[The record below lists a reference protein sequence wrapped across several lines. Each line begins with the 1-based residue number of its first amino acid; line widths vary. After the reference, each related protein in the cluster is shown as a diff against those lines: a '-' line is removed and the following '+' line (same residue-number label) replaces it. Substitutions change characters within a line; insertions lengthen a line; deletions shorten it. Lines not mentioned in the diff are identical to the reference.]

1 MLRSLASNTL
11 NVLIL
16 GFFLVGALGIWGKS
30 QFVTDGPLQ
39 NTICFKVDSGSTM
52 RTVAYNLVNDK
63 AISSDIIFRVSM
75 ESSGLSRQI
84 KAGSFLVPKNASM
97 AEISKRI
104 TESGVSNCGNEII
117 YRVGVTSLKIEVR
130 DTDPATGKM
139 ATVAEFFFDDFA
151 NEKLNGFVSQ
161 HSTRFRVTLAEGV
174 SSWKVYKALSDIK
187 FLKGN
192 LENIPD
198 EGSIA
203 PESYDFM
210 SGETREVLVKKM
222 QKRQASIL
230 QDAWSARQPNLPIT
244 KKAEALILASII
256 EKETSVEIE
265 RSKVSSVF
273 INRLLRDMALQTD
286 ASVLYGI
293 TKGKKGLGR
302 GLRRSELKK
311 DTPWNTYVN
320 KGLPPSPIGNP
331 GKASIYAAL
340 NPDRTNYLYFVADGS
355 GGHAF
360 AENLR
365 DHNINVAKWRQIEN
379 GDN

>member
-1 MLRSLASNTL
+1 MFRSLASNTL
-11 NVLIL
+11 TVLIL
-16 GFFLVGALGIWGKS
+16 GFFLVGALGVWGKS
-30 QFVTDGPLQ
+30 QFVNDGPLQ
-39 NTICFKVDSGSTM
+39 SAICFKVVSGSTL
-52 RTVAYNLVNDK
+52 RTVAKNLVKDR
-63 AISSDIIFRVSM
+63 AISSDFIFRVSM
-75 ESSGLSRQI
+75 ESSGLSRRI

-104 TESGVSNCGNEII
+104 TESGVSNCGNEVI
-117 YRVGVTSLKIEVR
+117 YRVGITSLKIEVR
-130 DTDPATGKM
+130 DTDPNTGKM
-139 ATVAEFFFDDFA
+139 AKVAEFPLDEFA
-151 NEKLNGFVSQ
+151 NEKLNQFISQ

-187 FLKGN
+187 FLKGDM
-192 LENIPD
+192 ENIPD
-198 EGSIA
+198 EGTIA
-203 PESYDFM
+203 PESYDFIN
-210 SGETREVLVKKM
+210 GATRKLLVERM
-222 QKRQASIL
+222 QKRQESIL
-230 QDAWSARQPNLPIT
+230 EDAWTARQPNLPLT
-244 KKAEALILASII
+244 KKDEVLILASII

-273 INRLLRDMALQTD
+273 INRLLRDIALQTD
-286 ASVLYGI
+286 ASVVYGI
-293 TKGKKGLGR
+293 TKGKKVLGR

-311 DTPWNTYVN
+311 DTPWNTYVH

-331 GKASIYAAL
+331 GKASIFAAL

-365 DHNINVAKWRQIEN
+365 DHNINVAKWRKIEN

>member
-11 NVLIL
+11 TVLIL

-39 NTICFKVDSGSTM
+39 NAICFKVDSGSTM

-63 AISSDIIFRVSM
+63 AISSDFIFRISM

-139 ATVAEFFFDDFA
+139 AKVAEFFFDDFA

-174 SSWKVYKALSDIK
+174 SSWKVYKALSDIR

-203 PESYDFM
+203 PESYDFT
-210 SGETREVLVKKM
+210 SGATREALVKKM
-222 QKRQASIL
+222 QKRQAFIL
-230 QDAWSARQPNLPIT
+230 QDAWNARQPNLPIT

-256 EKETSVEIE
+256 EKETSVETE

>member
-1 MLRSLASNTL
+1 MFRSLASNTL
-11 NVLIL
+11 TVLIL
-16 GFFLVGALGIWGKS
+16 GFFLVGALGVWGKS
-30 QFVTDGPLQ
+30 QFVNDGPLQ
-39 NTICFKVDSGSTM
+39 SAICFKVVSGSTL
-52 RTVAYNLVNDK
+52 RTVAKNLVKEK
-63 AISSDIIFRVSM
+63 AISSDFIFRVSM
-75 ESSGLSRQI
+75 ESSGLSRRI
-84 KAGSFLVPKNASM
+84 KAGSFIVPKNASM

-117 YRVGVTSLKIEVR
+117 YRVGITSLKIEVR
-130 DTDPATGKM
+130 DTDPNTGKM
-139 ATVAEFFFDDFA
+139 AKVAEFPLDEFA
-151 NEKLNGFVSQ
+151 NEKLNEFISQ

-187 FLKGN
+187 FLKGDM
-192 LENIPD
+192 ENIPD
-198 EGSIA
+198 EGTIA
-203 PESYDFM
+203 PESYDFTN
-210 SGETREVLVKKM
+210 GATRKLLVERM
-222 QKRQASIL
+222 QKRQESIL
-230 QDAWSARQPNLPIT
+230 EDAWNARQPNLPIT
-244 KKAEALILASII
+244 KKDEALILASII

-273 INRLLRDMALQTD
+273 INRLLRDIALQTD

-293 TKGKKGLGR
+293 TKGKKVLGR

-311 DTPWNTYVN
+311 DTPWNTYVH

-331 GKASIYAAL
+331 GKASIFAAL

-365 DHNINVAKWRQIEN
+365 DHNINVAKWRKIEN

>member
-1 MLRSLASNTL
+1 MFRSLASNTL
-11 NVLIL
+11 TVLIL
-16 GFFLVGALGIWGKS
+16 GFFLVGALGVWGKS

-39 NTICFKVDSGSTM
+39 SAICFKVGSGSTL
-52 RTVAYNLVNDK
+52 RTVAKNLVKDK
-63 AISSDIIFRVSM
+63 AISSDFIFRVSM
-75 ESSGLSRQI
+75 ESSGLSRRI

-117 YRVGVTSLKIEVR
+117 YRVGITSLKIEVR
-130 DTDPATGKM
+130 DMDPNTGKM
-139 ATVAEFFFDDFA
+139 AKVAEFPLDEFA
-151 NEKLNGFVSQ
+151 NEKLNEFISQ
-161 HSTRFRVTLAEGV
+161 HSTRFRVTLSEGV

-187 FLKGN
+187 FLKGDI
-192 LENIPD
+192 ENIPD
-198 EGSIA
+198 EGTIA
-203 PESYDFM
+203 PESYDFIN
-210 SGETREVLVKKM
+210 GATRKLLVERM
-222 QKRQASIL
+222 QKRQESIL
-230 QDAWSARQPNLPIT
+230 EDAWTARQPNLPFT
-244 KKAEALILASII
+244 KKDEALILASII

-273 INRLLRDMALQTD
+273 INRLLRDIALQTD
-286 ASVLYGI
+286 ASVVYGI
-293 TKGKKGLGR
+293 TKGKKVLGR

-311 DTPWNTYVN
+311 DTPWNTYFH

-331 GKASIYAAL
+331 GKASIFAAL

-365 DHNINVAKWRQIEN
+365 DHNINVAKWRKIEN

>member
-1 MLRSLASNTL
+1 MFRSLASNTL
-11 NVLIL
+11 TVLIL
-16 GFFLVGALGIWGKS
+16 GFFLVGALGVWGKS

-39 NTICFKVDSGSTM
+39 SAICFKVGSGSTL
-52 RTVAYNLVNDK
+52 RTVAKNLVNDK
-63 AISSDIIFRVSM
+63 AISSDFIFRVSM
-75 ESSGLSRQI
+75 ESSGLSRRI

-117 YRVGVTSLKIEVR
+117 YRVGITALKIEMR
-130 DTDPATGKM
+130 DTDPNTGKM
-139 ATVAEFFFDDFA
+139 AKVAEFPLDEFT
-151 NEKLNGFVSQ
+151 NEKLNEFISQ

-187 FLKGN
+187 FLKGDMY
-192 LENIPD
+192 NIPD
-198 EGSIA
+198 EGTIA
-203 PESYDFM
+203 PESYDFIN
-210 SGETREVLVKKM
+210 GATRKLLVERM
-222 QKRQASIL
+222 QKRQESIL
-230 QDAWSARQPNLPIT
+230 EDAWTARQPNLPLT
-244 KKAEALILASII
+244 KKDDALILASII

-273 INRLLRDMALQTD
+273 INRLLRDIALQTD

-293 TKGKKGLGR
+293 TKGKKVLGR

-311 DTPWNTYVN
+311 DTPWNTYVH

-331 GKASIYAAL
+331 GKASIFAAL
-340 NPDRTNYLYFVADGS
+340 NPDTTNYLYFVADGS

-365 DHNINVAKWRQIEN
+365 DHNINVAKWRKIEN

>member
-1 MLRSLASNTL
+1 MFRSLASNTL
-11 NVLIL
+11 TVLIL
-16 GFFLVGALGIWGKS
+16 GFFLVGALGVWGKS
-30 QFVTDGPLQ
+30 QFVNDGPLQ
-39 NTICFKVDSGSTM
+39 SAICFKVVSGSTL
-52 RTVAYNLVNDK
+52 RTVAKNLVKDR
-63 AISSDIIFRVSM
+63 AISSDFIFRVSM

-117 YRVGVTSLKIEVR
+117 YRVGITSFKIEVR
-130 DTDPATGKM
+130 DTDPNTGKM
-139 ATVAEFFFDDFA
+139 AKAAEFLFDEFA
-151 NEKLNGFVSQ
+151 NEKLNEFVSQ

-187 FLKGN
+187 FLKGDMQ
-192 LENIPD
+192 NIPD
-198 EGSIA
+198 EGTIA
-203 PESYDFM
+203 PESYDFIN
-210 SGETREVLVKKM
+210 GATRKLLVERM
-222 QKRQASIL
+222 QKRQESIL
-230 QDAWSARQPNLPIT
+230 EDAWTARQPNLPLT
-244 KKAEALILASII
+244 KKDEVLILASII

-273 INRLLRDMALQTD
+273 INRLLRDIALQTD
-286 ASVLYGI
+286 ASVVYGI
-293 TKGKKGLGR
+293 TKGKKVLGR

-311 DTPWNTYVN
+311 DTPWNTYVH

-331 GKASIYAAL
+331 GKASIFAAL

-365 DHNINVAKWRQIEN
+365 DHNINVAKWRKIEN

>member
-1 MLRSLASNTL
+1 MFRSLASNTL
-11 NVLIL
+11 TVLIL
-16 GFFLVGALGIWGKS
+16 GFFLVGALGVWGKS
-30 QFVTDGPLQ
+30 QFVNDGPLQ
-39 NTICFKVDSGSTM
+39 SAICFKVGSGSSL
-52 RTVAYNLVNDK
+52 RTVAKNLVKDR
-63 AISSDIIFRVSM
+63 AISSDFIFRVSM
-75 ESSGLSRQI
+75 ESSGLSRRI

-117 YRVGVTSLKIEVR
+117 YRVGITSLKIEVR
-130 DTDPATGKM
+130 DTDPNTGKM
-139 ATVAEFFFDDFA
+139 AKVAEFLFDEFT
-151 NEKLNGFVSQ
+151 NEKLNEFVSQ

-187 FLKGN
+187 FLKGDM
-192 LENIPD
+192 ENIPD
-198 EGSIA
+198 EGTIA
-203 PESYDFM
+203 PESYDFTN
-210 SGETREVLVKKM
+210 GATRKLLVERM
-222 QKRQASIL
+222 QKRQESIL
-230 QDAWSARQPNLPIT
+230 EDAWTARQPNLPLT
-244 KKAEALILASII
+244 KKDEVLILASII

-273 INRLLRDMALQTD
+273 INRLLRDIALQTD
-286 ASVLYGI
+286 ASVVYGI
-293 TKGKKGLGR
+293 TKGKKVLGR

-311 DTPWNTYVN
+311 DTPWNTYVH

-331 GKASIYAAL
+331 GKASIFAAL

-365 DHNINVAKWRQIEN
+365 DHNINVAKWRKIEN

>member
-1 MLRSLASNTL
+1 MFRSLASNTL
-11 NVLIL
+11 TVLIL
-16 GFFLVGALGIWGKS
+16 GFFLVGALGVWGKS

-39 NTICFKVDSGSTM
+39 SAICFKVGSGSTL
-52 RTVAYNLVNDK
+52 RTVAKNLVKDK
-63 AISSDIIFRVSM
+63 AISSDFIFRVSM
-75 ESSGLSRQI
+75 ESSGLSRRI

-104 TESGVSNCGNEII
+104 TESGVSNCGTEII
-117 YRVGVTSLKIEVR
+117 YRVGITSLKIEVR
-130 DTDPATGKM
+130 DTDPNTGKM
-139 ATVAEFFFDDFA
+139 AKVAEFPFDEFA
-151 NEKLNGFVSQ
+151 NEKLNEFISQ
-161 HSTRFRVTLAEGV
+161 HSTRFRVALAEGV

-187 FLKGN
+187 FLKGDM
-192 LENIPD
+192 ENIPD
-198 EGSIA
+198 EGTIA
-203 PESYDFM
+203 PESYDFTNGA
-210 SGETREVLVKKM
+210 SRKLLVERM
-222 QKRQASIL
+222 QKRQESIL
-230 QDAWSARQPNLPIT
+230 EDAWTARQPNLPLT
-244 KKAEALILASII
+244 KKDEALILASII

-273 INRLLRDMALQTD
+273 INRLLRDIALQTD

-293 TKGKKGLGR
+293 TKGKKALGR

-311 DTPWNTYVN
+311 DTPWNTYVH

-331 GKASIYAAL
+331 GKASIFAAL

-365 DHNINVAKWRQIEN
+365 DHNINVAKWRKIEN

>member
-1 MLRSLASNTL
+1 MFRSLASNTL
-11 NVLIL
+11 TVLIL
-16 GFFLVGALGIWGKS
+16 GFFLVGALGVWGKS
-30 QFVTDGPLQ
+30 QFVNDGPLQ
-39 NTICFKVDSGSTM
+39 SAICFKVVSGSTL
-52 RTVAYNLVNDK
+52 RTVAKNLVKDR
-63 AISSDIIFRVSM
+63 AISSDFIFRVSM
-75 ESSGLSRQI
+75 ESSGLSRKI

-117 YRVGVTSLKIEVR
+117 YRVGITSFKIEVR
-130 DTDPATGKM
+130 DTDPNTGKM
-139 ATVAEFFFDDFA
+139 AKVAEFLFDEFT
-151 NEKLNGFVSQ
+151 NEKLNEFVSQ

-192 LENIPD
+192 IENMPD

-203 PESYDFM
+203 PESYDLA
-210 SGETREVLVKKM
+210 TVVTIKLLVELI
-222 QKRQASIL
+222 QKRQDSML
-230 QDAWSARQPNLPIT
+230 EDSWNARQPNLPIT
-244 KKAEALILASII
+244 KKDEALILASII

-273 INRLLRDMALQTD
+273 INRLLRDIALQTD

-293 TKGKKGLGR
+293 TKGKKVLGR

-311 DTPWNTYVN
+311 DTPWNTYVH

-331 GKASIYAAL
+331 GKASIFAAL

-365 DHNINVAKWRQIEN
+365 DHNINVAKWRKIEN

>member
-1 MLRSLASNTL
+1 MFRSLASNTL
-11 NVLIL
+11 TVLIL
-16 GFFLVGALGIWGKS
+16 GFFLVGALGVWGKS
-30 QFVTDGPLQ
+30 QFVNDGPLQ
-39 NTICFKVDSGSTM
+39 SAICFKVVSGSTL
-52 RTVAYNLVNDK
+52 RTVAKNLVKDR
-63 AISSDIIFRVSM
+63 AISSDFIFRVSM
-75 ESSGLSRQI
+75 ESSGLSRKI

-104 TESGVSNCGNEII
+104 TESGLSNCGNEII
-117 YRVGVTSLKIEVR
+117 YRVGITSFKIEVR
-130 DTDPATGKM
+130 DTDPNTGKM
-139 ATVAEFFFDDFA
+139 AKVAEFLFDEFA
-151 NEKLNGFVSQ
+151 NEKLNEFVSQ

-187 FLKGN
+187 FLKGDI
-192 LENIPD
+192 ENIPD
-198 EGSIA
+198 EGTIA
-203 PESYDFM
+203 PESYDFTN
-210 SGETREVLVKKM
+210 GATRKLLVERM
-222 QKRQASIL
+222 QKRQESIL
-230 QDAWSARQPNLPIT
+230 EDAWTERQPNLPLT
-244 KKAEALILASII
+244 KKDEALILASII

-273 INRLLRDMALQTD
+273 INRLLRDVALQTD

-293 TKGKKGLGR
+293 TKGKKVLGR

-311 DTPWNTYVN
+311 DTPWNTYVH

-331 GKASIYAAL
+331 GKASIFAAL

-365 DHNINVAKWRQIEN
+365 DHNINVAKWRKIEN

>member
-11 NVLIL
+11 TVLIL

-39 NTICFKVDSGSTM
+39 NAICFKVESGSTM

-63 AISSDIIFRVSM
+63 AISSDFIFRISM

-139 ATVAEFFFDDFA
+139 AKVAEFFFDDFA

-174 SSWKVYKALSDIK
+174 SSWKVYKALSDIR

-203 PESYDFM
+203 PESYDFT
-210 SGETREVLVKKM
+210 SGATREALVKKM
-222 QKRQASIL
+222 QKRQAFIL
-230 QDAWSARQPNLPIT
+230 QDAWNARQPNLPIT

-256 EKETSVEIE
+256 EKETSVETE

>member
-1 MLRSLASNTL
+1 MFRSLASNTL
-11 NVLIL
+11 TVLIL
-16 GFFLVGALGIWGKS
+16 GFFLVGALGVWGKS

-39 NTICFKVDSGSTM
+39 SAICFKVGSGSTL
-52 RTVAYNLVNDK
+52 RTVAKNLVKDK
-63 AISSDIIFRVSM
+63 AISSDFIFRVSM
-75 ESSGLSRQI
+75 ESSGLSRRI
-84 KAGSFLVPKNASM
+84 KAGSFLVPKKASM

-117 YRVGVTSLKIEVR
+117 YRVGITSLKIEVR
-130 DTDPATGKM
+130 DTDPNTGKM
-139 ATVAEFFFDDFA
+139 AKVAEFPLDEFA
-151 NEKLNGFVSQ
+151 NEKLNEFISQ

-187 FLKGN
+187 FLKGDM
-192 LENIPD
+192 ENIPD
-198 EGSIA
+198 EGTIA
-203 PESYDFM
+203 PESYDFIN
-210 SGETREVLVKKM
+210 GATRKLLVERM
-222 QKRQASIL
+222 QKRQESIL
-230 QDAWSARQPNLPIT
+230 EDAWTARQPNLPLT
-244 KKAEALILASII
+244 KKDEVLILASII

-273 INRLLRDMALQTD
+273 INRLLRDIALQTD
-286 ASVLYGI
+286 ASVVYGI
-293 TKGKKGLGR
+293 TKGKKVLGR

-311 DTPWNTYVN
+311 DTPWNTYVH

-331 GKASIYAAL
+331 GKASIFAAL

-365 DHNINVAKWRQIEN
+365 DHNINVAKWRKIEN

>member
-1 MLRSLASNTL
+1 MLRSLASNMLT
-11 NVLIL
+11 VLIL

-39 NTICFKVDSGSTM
+39 NAICFKVDSGSTM

-63 AISSDIIFRVSM
+63 AISSDFIFRISM

-139 ATVAEFFFDDFA
+139 AKVAEFFFDDFA

-174 SSWKVYKALSDIK
+174 SSWKVYKALSDIR

-203 PESYDFM
+203 PESYDFT
-210 SGETREVLVKKM
+210 SGATREALVKKM
-222 QKRQASIL
+222 QKRQAFIL
-230 QDAWSARQPNLPIT
+230 QDAWNARQPNLPIT

-256 EKETSVEIE
+256 EKETSVETE

>member
-11 NVLIL
+11 TVLIL

-39 NTICFKVDSGSTM
+39 NAICFKVDSGSTM
-52 RTVAYNLVNDK
+52 RSVAYNLVNDK
-63 AISSDIIFRVSM
+63 AISSDIIFRISM
-75 ESSGLSRQI
+75 EYSGLSRQI

-139 ATVAEFFFDDFA
+139 AKVAEFFFDDFA

-174 SSWKVYKALSDIK
+174 SSWKVSKALSDIR

-203 PESYDFM
+203 PESYDFT
-210 SGETREVLVKKM
+210 SGATREALVKKM
-222 QKRQASIL
+222 QKRQAFIL
-230 QDAWSARQPNLPIT
+230 QDAWNARQPNLPIT

-256 EKETSVEIE
+256 EKETSVETE

>member
-11 NVLIL
+11 TVLIL

-39 NTICFKVDSGSTM
+39 NAICFKVDSGSTM
-52 RTVAYNLVNDK
+52 RAVAYNLVNDK
-63 AISSDIIFRVSM
+63 AISSDFIFRISM

-139 ATVAEFFFDDFA
+139 GKVAEFFFDDFA

-174 SSWKVYKALSDIK
+174 SSWKVYKALSDIR

-203 PESYDFM
+203 PESYDFT
-210 SGETREVLVKKM
+210 SGATREALVKKM
-222 QKRQASIL
+222 QKRQAFIL
-230 QDAWSARQPNLPIT
+230 QDAWNARQPNLPIT

-256 EKETSVEIE
+256 EKETSIEIE

>member
-1 MLRSLASNTL
+1 MFRSLASNTL
-11 NVLIL
+11 TVLIL
-16 GFFLVGALGIWGKS
+16 GFFLVGALGVWGKS
-30 QFVTDGPLQ
+30 QFVNDGPLQ
-39 NTICFKVDSGSTM
+39 SAICFKVGSGSSL
-52 RTVAYNLVNDK
+52 RTVAKNLVKDR
-63 AISSDIIFRVSM
+63 AISSDFIFRVSM
-75 ESSGLSRQI
+75 ESSGLSRKI

-117 YRVGVTSLKIEVR
+117 YRVGITSFKIEVR
-130 DTDPATGKM
+130 DTDPNTGKM
-139 ATVAEFFFDDFA
+139 AKVAEFLFDEFA
-151 NEKLNGFVSQ
+151 NEKLSEFVSQ

-187 FLKGN
+187 FLKGDM
-192 LENIPD
+192 ENIPD
-198 EGSIA
+198 EGTIA
-203 PESYDFM
+203 PESYDFTN
-210 SGETREVLVKKM
+210 GATRKLLVERM
-222 QKRQASIL
+222 QKRQESIL
-230 QDAWSARQPNLPIT
+230 EDAWTARQPNLPLT
-244 KKAEALILASII
+244 KKDEALILASII

-273 INRLLRDMALQTD
+273 INRLLRDIALQTD
-286 ASVLYGI
+286 ASVVYGI
-293 TKGKKGLGR
+293 TKGKKVLGR

-311 DTPWNTYVN
+311 DTPWNTYVH

-331 GKASIYAAL
+331 GKASIFAAL

-365 DHNINVAKWRQIEN
+365 DHNINVAKWRKIEN

>member
-1 MLRSLASNTL
+1 MFRSLASNTL
-11 NVLIL
+11 TVLIL
-16 GFFLVGALGIWGKS
+16 GFFLVGALGVWGKS
-30 QFVTDGPLQ
+30 QFVNDGPLQ
-39 NTICFKVDSGSTM
+39 SAICFKVVSGSTL
-52 RTVAYNLVNDK
+52 RTVAKNLVKDR
-63 AISSDIIFRVSM
+63 AISSDFIFRVSM
-75 ESSGLSRQI
+75 ESSGLSRKI

-117 YRVGVTSLKIEVR
+117 YRVGITSLKIEVR
-130 DTDPATGKM
+130 DTDPNTGKM
-139 ATVAEFFFDDFA
+139 AKVAEFLFDEFA
-151 NEKLNGFVSQ
+151 NEKLNEFVSQ

-187 FLKGN
+187 FLKGDM
-192 LENIPD
+192 ENIPD
-198 EGSIA
+198 EGTIA
-203 PESYDFM
+203 PESYDFTN
-210 SGETREVLVKKM
+210 GATRKLLVERM
-222 QKRQASIL
+222 QKRQESIL
-230 QDAWSARQPNLPIT
+230 EDAWNARQPNLPIT
-244 KKAEALILASII
+244 KKDEALILASII

-273 INRLLRDMALQTD
+273 INRLLRDIALQTD

-293 TKGKKGLGR
+293 TKGKKVLGR

-311 DTPWNTYVN
+311 DTPWNTYVH

-331 GKASIYAAL
+331 GKASIFAAL

-365 DHNINVAKWRQIEN
+365 DHNINVAKWRKIEN

>member
-1 MLRSLASNTL
+1 MFRSLASNTL
-11 NVLIL
+11 TVLIL
-16 GFFLVGALGIWGKS
+16 GFFVVGALGVWGKS

-39 NTICFKVDSGSTM
+39 SAICFKVGSGSTL
-52 RTVAYNLVNDK
+52 RTVAKNLVKDK
-63 AISSDIIFRVSM
+63 AISSDFIFRVSM
-75 ESSGLSRQI
+75 ESSGLSRRI

-117 YRVGVTSLKIEVR
+117 YRVGITSLKIEVR
-130 DTDPATGKM
+130 DTDPNTGKM
-139 ATVAEFFFDDFA
+139 AKVAEFPLDEFA
-151 NEKLNGFVSQ
+151 NEKLNEFISQ

-187 FLKGN
+187 FLKGDM
-192 LENIPD
+192 ENIPD
-198 EGSIA
+198 EGTIA
-203 PESYDFM
+203 PESYDFTN
-210 SGETREVLVKKM
+210 GATRKLLVERM
-222 QKRQASIL
+222 QKRQESIL
-230 QDAWSARQPNLPIT
+230 EDAWTERQPNLPLT
-244 KKAEALILASII
+244 KKDEALILASII

-273 INRLLRDMALQTD
+273 INRLLRDIALQTD
-286 ASVLYGI
+286 ASVVYGI
-293 TKGKKGLGR
+293 TKGKKVLGR

-311 DTPWNTYVN
+311 DTPWNTYVH

-331 GKASIYAAL
+331 GKASIFAAL

-365 DHNINVAKWRQIEN
+365 DHNINVAKWRKIEN

>member
-11 NVLIL
+11 TVLIL

-39 NTICFKVDSGSTM
+39 NAICFKVDSGSTM

-63 AISSDIIFRVSM
+63 AISSDFIFRISM

-139 ATVAEFFFDDFA
+139 AKVAEFFFDDFA

-203 PESYDFM
+203 PESYDFT
-210 SGETREVLVKKM
+210 SGATREALVKKM
-222 QKRQASIL
+222 QKRQAFIL
-230 QDAWSARQPNLPIT
+230 QDAWNARQPNLPIT

-256 EKETSVEIE
+256 EKETSVETE

>member
-11 NVLIL
+11 TVLIL

-39 NTICFKVDSGSTM
+39 NAICFKVDSGSTM

-63 AISSDIIFRVSM
+63 AISSDFIFRISM

-139 ATVAEFFFDDFA
+139 AKVAEFFFDDFA

-203 PESYDFM
+203 PESYDFT
-210 SGETREVLVKKM
+210 SGATREALVKKM
-222 QKRQASIL
+222 QKRQAFIL
-230 QDAWSARQPNLPIT
+230 QDAWNARQPNLPIT

-256 EKETSVEIE
+256 EKETSVETE

-302 GLRRSELKK
+302 GLRRSELKN

>member
-1 MLRSLASNTL
+1 MFRSLASNTL
-11 NVLIL
+11 TVLIL
-16 GFFLVGALGIWGKS
+16 GFFVVGALGVWGKS

-39 NTICFKVDSGSTM
+39 SAICFKVGSGSTL
-52 RTVAYNLVNDK
+52 RTVAENLVKEK
-63 AISSDIIFRVSM
+63 AISSDFIFRVSM
-75 ESSGLSRQI
+75 ESSGLSRRI

-117 YRVGVTSLKIEVR
+117 YRVGITSLKIEVR
-130 DTDPATGKM
+130 DTDPNTGKM
-139 ATVAEFFFDDFA
+139 AKVAEFPLDEFA
-151 NEKLNGFVSQ
+151 NEKLNEFISQ

-174 SSWKVYKALSDIK
+174 SSWKVYKALLDIK
-187 FLKGN
+187 FLKGDM
-192 LENIPD
+192 ENIPD
-198 EGSIA
+198 EGTIA
-203 PESYDFM
+203 PESYDFTN
-210 SGETREVLVKKM
+210 GATRKLLVERM
-222 QKRQASIL
+222 QKRQESIL
-230 QDAWSARQPNLPIT
+230 EDAWTARQPNLPLT
-244 KKAEALILASII
+244 KKDEALILASII

-273 INRLLRDMALQTD
+273 INRLLRDIALQTD
-286 ASVLYGI
+286 ASVVYGI
-293 TKGKKGLGR
+293 TKGKKVLGR

-311 DTPWNTYVN
+311 DTPWNTYVH

-331 GKASIYAAL
+331 GKASIFAAL

-365 DHNINVAKWRQIEN
+365 DHNINVAKWRKIEN

>member
-11 NVLIL
+11 TVLIL

-39 NTICFKVDSGSTM
+39 NAICFKVDSGSTM

-63 AISSDIIFRVSM
+63 AISSDFIFRISM

-139 ATVAEFFFDDFA
+139 AKVAEFFFDDFA

-203 PESYDFM
+203 PDSYDFM
-210 SGETREVLVKKM
+210 SGATREVLVKKM

-230 QDAWSARQPNLPIT
+230 QDAWNARQPNLPIT

-256 EKETSVEIE
+256 EKETSVETE

>member
-11 NVLIL
+11 TVLIL

-39 NTICFKVDSGSTM
+39 NAICFKVDSGSTM
-52 RTVAYNLVNDK
+52 RSVAYNLVNDK
-63 AISSDIIFRVSM
+63 AISSDIIFRISM
-75 ESSGLSRQI
+75 EYSGLSRQI

-139 ATVAEFFFDDFA
+139 AKVAEFFFDDFA

-174 SSWKVYKALSDIK
+174 SSWKVSKALSDIR

-203 PESYDFM
+203 PESYDFT
-210 SGETREVLVKKM
+210 SGATREALVKKM
-222 QKRQASIL
+222 QKRQAFIL
-230 QDAWSARQPNLPIT
+230 QDAWNARQPNLPIT

-256 EKETSVEIE
+256 EKETSVKTE

>member
-1 MLRSLASNTL
+1 MFRSLASNTL
-11 NVLIL
+11 TVLIL
-16 GFFLVGALGIWGKS
+16 GFFLVGALGVWGKS
-30 QFVTDGPLQ
+30 QFVNDGPLQ
-39 NTICFKVDSGSTM
+39 SAICFKVVSGSTL
-52 RTVAYNLVNDK
+52 RTVAKNLVKDR
-63 AISSDIIFRVSM
+63 AISSDFIFRVSM
-75 ESSGLSRQI
+75 ESSGLSRKI

-97 AEISKRI
+97 AEISKRV

-117 YRVGVTSLKIEVR
+117 YRVGITSFKIEVR
-130 DTDPATGKM
+130 DTDPNTGKM
-139 ATVAEFFFDDFA
+139 AKVAEFLFDEFT
-151 NEKLNGFVSQ
+151 NEKLNEFVSQ

-187 FLKGN
+187 FLKGDM
-192 LENIPD
+192 ENIPD
-198 EGSIA
+198 EGTIA
-203 PESYDFM
+203 PESYDFTN
-210 SGETREVLVKKM
+210 GATRKLLVERM
-222 QKRQASIL
+222 QKRQESIL
-230 QDAWSARQPNLPIT
+230 EDAWNARQPNLPIT
-244 KKAEALILASII
+244 KKDEALILASII

-273 INRLLRDMALQTD
+273 INRLLRDIALQTD

-293 TKGKKGLGR
+293 TKGKKVLGR

-311 DTPWNTYVN
+311 DTPWNTYVH

-331 GKASIYAAL
+331 GKASIFAAL

-365 DHNINVAKWRQIEN
+365 DHNINVAKWRKIEN

>member
-1 MLRSLASNTL
+1 MFRSLASNTL
-11 NVLIL
+11 TVLIL
-16 GFFLVGALGIWGKS
+16 GFFLVGALGVWGKS

-39 NTICFKVDSGSTM
+39 SAICFKVGSGSTL
-52 RTVAYNLVNDK
+52 RTVAKNLVKEK
-63 AISSDIIFRVSM
+63 AISSDFIFRVSM
-75 ESSGLSRQI
+75 ESSGLSRRI

-104 TESGVSNCGNEII
+104 TESGVSNCGNEVI
-117 YRVGVTSLKIEVR
+117 YRVGITSLKIEVR
-130 DTDPATGKM
+130 DTDPNTGKM
-139 ATVAEFFFDDFA
+139 AKVAEFPLDEFA
-151 NEKLNGFVSQ
+151 NEKLNEFISQ

-187 FLKGN
+187 FLQGDM
-192 LENIPD
+192 ENIPD
-198 EGSIA
+198 EGTIA
-203 PESYDFM
+203 PESYDFTNGA
-210 SGETREVLVKKM
+210 SRKLLVERM
-222 QKRQASIL
+222 QKRQESIL
-230 QDAWSARQPNLPIT
+230 EDAWTARQPNLPLT
-244 KKAEALILASII
+244 KKDEALILASII

-273 INRLLRDMALQTD
+273 INRLLRDIALQTD

-293 TKGKKGLGR
+293 TKGKKVLGR

-311 DTPWNTYVN
+311 DTPWNTYVH

-331 GKASIYAAL
+331 GKASIFAAL

-365 DHNINVAKWRQIEN
+365 DHNINVAKWRKIEN

>member
-1 MLRSLASNTL
+1 MFRSLASNTL
-11 NVLIL
+11 TVLIL
-16 GFFLVGALGIWGKS
+16 GFFLVGALGVWGKS

-39 NTICFKVDSGSTM
+39 SAICFKVGSGSTL
-52 RTVAYNLVNDK
+52 RTVAKNLVKDK
-63 AISSDIIFRVSM
+63 AISSDFIFRVSM
-75 ESSGLSRQI
+75 ESSGLSRRI

-117 YRVGVTSLKIEVR
+117 YRVGITALKIEMR
-130 DTDPATGKM
+130 DTDPNTGKM
-139 ATVAEFFFDDFA
+139 AKVAEFPLDEFA
-151 NEKLNGFVSQ
+151 NEKLNEFISQ

-187 FLKGN
+187 FLKGDMY
-192 LENIPD
+192 NIPD
-198 EGSIA
+198 EGTIA
-203 PESYDFM
+203 PESYDFTN
-210 SGETREVLVKKM
+210 GATRKLLVERM
-222 QKRQASIL
+222 QKRQESIL
-230 QDAWSARQPNLPIT
+230 EDAWTERQPNLPLT
-244 KKAEALILASII
+244 KKDEALILASII

-273 INRLLRDMALQTD
+273 INRLLRDIALQTD

-293 TKGKKGLGR
+293 TKGKKVLGR

-311 DTPWNTYVN
+311 DTPWNTYVH

-331 GKASIYAAL
+331 GKASIFAAL

-365 DHNINVAKWRQIEN
+365 DHNINVAKWRKIEN

>member
-11 NVLIL
+11 TVLIL

-39 NTICFKVDSGSTM
+39 NAICFKVESGSTM

-63 AISSDIIFRVSM
+63 AISSDFIFRISM

-139 ATVAEFFFDDFA
+139 AKVAEFFFDDFA

-174 SSWKVYKALSDIK
+174 SSWKVYKALSDIR

-203 PESYDFM
+203 PESYDFT
-210 SGETREVLVKKM
+210 SGATREALVKKM
-222 QKRQASIL
+222 QKRQAFIL
-230 QDAWSARQPNLPIT
+230 QDAWNARQPNLPIT

-256 EKETSVEIE
+256 EKETSVETE

-302 GLRRSELKK
+302 GLRRSELKN